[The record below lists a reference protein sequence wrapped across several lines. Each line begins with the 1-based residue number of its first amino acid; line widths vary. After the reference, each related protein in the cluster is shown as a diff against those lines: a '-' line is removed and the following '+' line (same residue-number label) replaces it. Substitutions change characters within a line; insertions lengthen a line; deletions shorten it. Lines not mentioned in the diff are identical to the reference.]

1 MATLVPTTNAI
12 MTGQP
17 AYPTAGSLT
26 STKVPTT
33 PTPTSTSPLPV
44 STSQQAIQN
53 NNSAQGALNTALVG
67 AQSQAAK
74 KTTSA
79 QQDAAAKSPQLA
91 SQLAVQAGLNP
102 ADVAAYM
109 KANPSVNADAVVGN
123 LLSMPQKQAQPQGG
137 AVVGASGA
145 SSGTVNSGTTATG
158 GTMGDASGQQNAPN
172 PVGTNSLLDNE
183 AQRKADLD
191 VLNAKTAKDNQ
202 DYLDKI
208 AQVQNGTFPLTPGQQ
223 AQIDALKAQFD
234 NLKSAQDLANQNYT
248 QGITR
253 LGIASGRSQYAPE
266 LEMGNIKA
274 TIDQGIQKLQQLD
287 IQKASAVAQL
297 QGAFETQDFDMVKS
311 AYDVLQRTDAAQ
323 TAAINKLHDD
333 TAAAL
338 KDTRDFA
345 DKLKQENQDQENA
358 DRTFEQTK
366 LQNKLSNDIATNRLS
381 FEEADA
387 TIKNAQADQ
396 RLTEQQA
403 QDLRSY
409 SIQLKQLDQG
419 KYLMT
424 QDAMGNPVPF
434 NKSTGK
440 FEPSA
445 LPNIAGSSGS
455 GSKSGIDSS
464 NNSAF
469 KSALVNATIG
479 YTDKEQKVLQSQV
492 SEQLAS
498 GDMQGAKETIMNAA
512 LRNEPSTVRQS
523 AEARLQSIA
532 ALNNIGG
539 LLNAYVKQS
548 GDTDI
553 LKGTIENA
561 AQKIGKTTD
570 PALAKIKE
578 QIDFNLQQY
587 RHAMTGAAFSQQESQ
602 AYASVLPQVSNA
614 NDLNSAKIGSMID
627 IMNLQQ
633 KVSLQNAIGSQNY
646 DKIFGGK
653 AQVTDVGTWKS
664 ENPKEYENVKQM
676 GIANNWSEQDTL
688 QYINHLNEQSSQ

>member
-67 AQSQAAK
+67 AQSQAEK

-79 QQDAAAKSPQLA
+79 QQDAASKSPQLA

-109 KANPSVNADAVVGN
+109 KANPSVNADAAVGN
-123 LLSMPQKQAQPQGG
+123 LLSMPQKQAQPQEG
-137 AVVGASGA
+137 AVAGA
-145 SSGTVNSGTTATG
+145 SSGTVNGGITATG
-158 GTMGDASGQQNAPN
+158 GTMGDASGQQNVPN

-345 DKLKQENQDQENA
+345 DKLKQENFQNNEAVIKDQLAAKEFDYKTVQDQIDNA
-358 DRTFEQTK
+358 FKQQQITETQRKDLADEANAK
-366 LQNKLSNDIATNRLS
+366 LQRQIQEKQVSLDYAKFAFDKQQKSGGLDGGILSSNDVKTTSGNQPYVDVSGYKGKDLSTAIAQANQAGVPVVKDAKDASALNNVKDALSALDTLEAQFKELAPDGVVSRFGEKFTRPLSAAADTDYAAKLNAYQTNRDFL
-381 FEEADA
+381 FRQ
-387 TIKNAQADQ
+387 INALAGSTP
-396 RLTEQQA
+396 RINANEISA
-403 QDLRSY
+403 
-409 SIQLKQLDQG
+409 
-419 KYLMT
+419 
-424 QDAMGNPVPF
+424 AM
-434 NKSTGK
+434 
-440 FEPSA
+440 SA
-445 LPNIAGSSGS
+445 LPKLDYFNTDTWKDGEEKLNLTRRYLTNGSDAILGITTPDDKLNNTNPNNPSVSLDNIVNPPKSSD
-455 GSKSGIDSS
+455 ISS
-464 NNSAF
+464 TLD
-469 KSALVNATIG
+469 ALVN
-479 YTDKEQKVLQSQV
+479 
-492 SEQLAS
+492 
-498 GDMQGAKETIMNAA
+498 
-512 LRNEPSTVRQS
+512 
-523 AEARLQSIA
+523 
-532 ALNNIGG
+532 
-539 LLNAYVKQS
+539 
-548 GDTDI
+548 
-553 LKGTIENA
+553 
-561 AQKIGKTTD
+561 
-570 PALAKIKE
+570 
-578 QIDFNLQQY
+578 
-587 RHAMTGAAFSQQESQ
+587 
-602 AYASVLPQVSNA
+602 
-614 NDLNSAKIGSMID
+614 
-627 IMNLQQ
+627 
-633 KVSLQNAIGSQNY
+633 QNM
-646 DKIFGGK
+646 K
-653 AQVTDVGTWKS
+653 
-664 ENPKEYENVKQM
+664 
-676 GIANNWSEQDTL
+676 
-688 QYINHLNEQSSQ
+688 